1 MVERLSGEKGEV
13 LEEVYRD
20 TETWIGQAPGF
31 QTDDLPLSLQ
41 TRNGVDIQER
51 HGGIDGEGED
61 LAGLEW
67 RLMIQVEIAP
77 RQADIPNNPA
87 TIKYFATFRITS
99 LIMKRQGDE
108 KTLVSPSFQ
117 GGEEYFSL

>member
-1 MVERLSGEKGEV
+1 MPKLVERLSGEKGEV
-13 LEEVYRD
+13 FEEVYRNPK
-20 TETWIGQAPGF
+20 TWIGRAPGF

-77 RQADIPNNPA
+77 RQADILNNPI
-87 TIKYFATFRITS
+87 TLMYFTTFRIPS
-99 LIMKRQGDE
+99 LIMKRQ
-108 KTLVSPSFQ
+108 
-117 GGEEYFSL
+117 